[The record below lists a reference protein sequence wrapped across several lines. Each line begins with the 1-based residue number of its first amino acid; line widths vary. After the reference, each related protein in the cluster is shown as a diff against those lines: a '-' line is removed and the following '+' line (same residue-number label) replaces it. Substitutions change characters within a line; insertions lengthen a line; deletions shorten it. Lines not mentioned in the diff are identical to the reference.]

1 MNSKRNLMIEYK
13 VHKTAPEVAILILI
27 KCISQFSNVQ
37 NLKNLK
43 HVDKKITHLN
53 LFKAISAVLEPSTNH
68 QFMDFS

>member
-43 HVDKKITHLN
+43 HVDKKITNKSHILIC
-53 LFKAISAVLEPSTNH
+53 LKPF
-68 QFMDFS
+68 QQY

>member
-43 HVDKKITHLN
+43 HVDKKITNQSHILIC
-53 LFKAISAVLEPSTNH
+53 LKPF
-68 QFMDFS
+68 QQY